1 MGSNI
6 QTATTVEAP
15 TEAHDPSG
23 PRLTSCATG
32 PVRSAALLSPCP
44 ATEPPFHRSPK
55 SQILILAATLAAA
68 VSQLLSGGLVAPAGR
83 RLEPPAAS
91 GRRLQ
96 LPAASARPLGARRL
110 RPRAQATSRSRL
122 KHAQGPDFG
131 RLPRAPSKHSRAG
144 PQGTGLPC
152 CTGLPRTCTRTQG
165 RARSQPKE

>member
-68 VSQLLSGGLVAPAGR
+68 VSQLLSGGLVAPTGR
-83 RLEPPAAS
+83 RLEHPAAS
-91 GRRLQ
+91 GQR
-96 LPAASARPLGARRL
+96 PAARRSS
-110 RPRAQATSRSRL
+110 PAPPAQAASRSRL

-165 RARSQPKE
+165 RARSQPKK

>member
-83 RLEPPAAS
+83 RLEHPAAS
-91 GRRLQ
+91 GQR
-96 LPAASARPLGARRL
+96 PAARRSS
-110 RPRAQATSRSRL
+110 PSPQRAGRAAPRSRL
-122 KHAQGPDFG
+122 AHAQGPGFG
-131 RLPRAPSKHSRAG
+131 RLPRGPSRRTGAG
-144 PQGTGLPC
+144 PQGAGAPPRRATGGRVPC
-152 CTGLPRTCTRTQG
+152 CTGPPRTGQSKMP
-165 RARSQPKE
+165 A

>member
-68 VSQLLSGGLVAPAGR
+68 VSQLLSGGLVAPTGR
-83 RLEPPAAS
+83 RLEHPAAS
-91 GRRLQ
+91 GQR
-96 LPAASARPLGARRL
+96 PAARRSSPAPPHAGRVALAAQARARARL
-110 RPRAQATSRSRL
+110 RPPAARAEQA
-122 KHAQGPDFG
+122 Q
-131 RLPRAPSKHSRAG
+131 PRRAAGDRVAVLHRAAAHVHSHTRQSKKPA
-144 PQGTGLPC
+144 
-152 CTGLPRTCTRTQG
+152 
-165 RARSQPKE
+165 

>member
-83 RLEPPAAS
+83 RLEHPAAS
-91 GRRLQ
+91 GQRL
-96 LPAASARPLGARRL
+96 AARRSSPAPPAR
-110 RPRAQATSRSRL
+110 RPRRARGSSTRKGQTSAACRARRASTA
-122 KHAQGPDFG
+122 AQGRRG
-131 RLPRAPSKHSRAG
+131 QGCRAA
-144 PQGTGLPC
+144 QGC
-152 CTGLPRTCTRTQG
+152 
-165 RARSQPKE
+165 RARALAHKAEQEASLRSEPR

>member
-83 RLEPPAAS
+83 RLEH
-91 GRRLQ
+91 Q

-110 RPRAQATSRSRL
+110 RPRAQAASRSRL

-131 RLPRAPSKHSRAG
+131 HLPRAPSKHSRAG
-144 PQGTGLPC
+144 PQGTGLTC
-152 CTGLPRTCTRTQG
+152 CTGLPRTRAQG
-165 RARSQPKE
+165 RARSQPKK